1 MISPNLR
8 ETLLDG
14 FGRGVHEMDQN
25 SPWSYVGAGVL
36 TLALLMFYLYRAA
49 QPR

>member
-1 MISPNLR
+1 
-8 ETLLDG
+8 
-14 FGRGVHEMDQN
+14 MDQN

-36 TLALLMFYLYRAA
+36 TLILLMVWLYRAA